1 MLSGNSLR
9 QTVYAHRA
17 SVHQAAKLVAVL
29 LRVGRVTVG
38 LAESY
43 GSLLLGVWLMSPAGW
58 LPRTGIS
65 FRTLCSVVRY
75 GLPFCIKILLYIFC
89 FWSSAADKADY
100 FSAFERTLI
109 ILQCIML
116 ILFFLVRVS
125 SACRWHCKM
134 LLGDVVHY
142 GTWWHQST
150 TEQYIWYQCL

>member
-9 QTVYAHRA
+9 QTAYAYRA

-43 GSLLLGVWLMSPAGW
+43 GSLLLGVWLVTCRLTAKNRDQLQNPMLWCQVWATF
-58 LPRTGIS
+58 LHKD
-65 FRTLCSVVRY
+65 FALYFLLLVQCSRQSRLLFSIWTHLNYFVVY
-75 GLPFCIKILLYIFC
+75 HVNIIF
-89 FWSSAADKADY
+89 
-100 FSAFERTLI
+100 L
-109 ILQCIML
+109 
-116 ILFFLVRVS
+116 S